1 MRLRYVFILLM
12 LLNLLSISAQEIE
25 KVHGEYTYHVPD
37 NVSLE
42 EGKRTALERA
52 KIQSLADAFGTLV
65 SQNNSTIIKNEN
77 GKSSVDFLS
86 IGGSDVKGE
95 WIETIGEPKFDIF
108 YESNML
114 TIKVTIVG
122 KAREIKN
129 ANIDFEAKLLRNGT
143 EEKFES
149 DEFRNGDDLYLYF
162 KSPINGYLAV
172 YLLDENTQQVFC
184 LLPYKSSGEPAYKIV
199 HDKPYIFFSCQKAEE
214 NPNEVDEYTMTCEH
228 SMEQNTIY
236 IVFSPNMFAK
246 AFAEDGSI
254 GLPRQLPLKEFQKW
268 LGKCK
273 AKDTNIQE
281 KKKVITIEKRICGK

>member
-1 MRLRYVFILLM
+1 M
-12 LLNLLSISAQEIE
+12 NLLPLSAQKIE

-52 KIQSLADAFGTLV
+52 KIQALADVFGTLV
-65 SQNNSTIIKNEN
+65 SQNNSTIVKNEN

-95 WIETIGEPKFDIF
+95 WIETIGEPMLDIF

-114 TIKVTIVG
+114 TIKVSIDG

-129 ANIDFEAKLLRNGT
+129 AGIDFEAKLLRNGT
-143 EEKFES
+143 EEKYES

-162 KSPINGYLAV
+162 KSPINGYLAI

-199 HDKPYIFFSCQKAEE
+199 HDKPYVFFSCQRAEE
-214 NPNEVDEYTMTCEH
+214 NPSEGDEYTMTCEH

-246 AFAEDGSI
+246 AFAEDENI
-254 GLPRQLPLKEFQKW
+254 ELPRQLPLKEFQKW

-273 AKDTNIQE
+273 TKDTEMHEIA
-281 KKKVITIEKRICGK
+281 KIITIK

>member
-1 MRLRYVFILLM
+1 MRLRYIFILLM
-12 LLNLLSISAQEIE
+12 LLNLLSISAQKIE

-42 EGKRTALERA
+42 EGKRIALERT
-52 KIQSLADAFGTLV
+52 KIQALADAFGTLV
-65 SQNNSTIIKNEN
+65 SQNNSTIVKNEN

-95 WIETIGEPKFDIF
+95 WIETIGDPKFDIF

-114 TIKVTIVG
+114 TIKVSIDG

-129 ANIDFEAKLLRNGT
+129 AAIDLEAKLLRNGT
-143 EEKFES
+143 EEKHES
-149 DEFRNGDDLYLYF
+149 DEFRKGDDLYLYF

-184 LLPYKSSGEPAYKIV
+184 LLPYKSSGEPAYKII
-199 HDKPYIFFSCQKAEE
+199 HDKPYVFFSCHKAEE
-214 NPNEVDEYTMTCEH
+214 NPSEVDEYTMTCEH

-254 GLPRQLPLKEFQKW
+254 GLPRQLPLKEFLKW

-273 AKDTNIQE
+273 AKDTAIQIQCLTL
-281 KKKVITIEKRICGK
+281 KISKL

>member
-1 MRLRYVFILLM
+1 M
-12 LLNLLSISAQEIE
+12 LQNLLSISAQEIE

-52 KIQSLADAFGTLV
+52 KIQALADAFGTLV

-95 WIETIGEPKFDIF
+95 WIETMGEPKFDIF

>member
-12 LLNLLSISAQEIE
+12 LLNLLSISAQKIE
-25 KVHGEYTYHVPD
+25 KVHGECTYHVPD
-37 NVSLE
+37 NISLE

-52 KIQSLADAFGTLV
+52 KIQAIADAFGTLV
-65 SQNNSTIIKNEN
+65 SQNNSSIVKNEN

-95 WIETIGEPKFDIF
+95 WIETIGEPMFDIF

-114 TIKVTIVG
+114 TIKVSIDG

-129 ANIDFEAKLLRNGT
+129 AAIDFEAKLLRNGT
-143 EEKFES
+143 EEKYES
-149 DEFRNGDDLYLYF
+149 NEFRNGDDLYLYF

-172 YLLDENTQQVFC
+172 YLLDENMQQVFW
-184 LLPYKSSGEPAYKIV
+184 LLPYKSSGEPAYKII
-199 HDKPYIFFSCQKAEE
+199 HDKPYVFFSCQKAED
-214 NPNEVDEYTMTCEH
+214 NPSEVDEYTMTCEH
-228 SMEQNTIY
+228 SMEQNTIC

-246 AFAEDGSI
+246 AFAEDGNA
-254 GLPRQLPLKEFQKW
+254 GLPRQLSLKEFQKW

-273 AKDTNIQE
+273 ANDTSIQE
-281 KKKVITIEKRICGK
+281 KKKVITINND

>member
-1 MRLRYVFILLM
+1 M
-12 LLNLLSISAQEIE
+12 
-25 KVHGEYTYHVPD
+25 
-37 NVSLE
+37 
-42 EGKRTALERA
+42 
-52 KIQSLADAFGTLV
+52 
-65 SQNNSTIIKNEN
+65 
-77 GKSSVDFLS
+77 S

-95 WIETIGEPKFDIF
+95 WIETIGDPKFDIF

-114 TIKVTIVG
+114 TIKVSIDG

-129 ANIDFEAKLLRNGT
+129 AAIDLEAKLLRNGT
-143 EEKFES
+143 EEKHES
-149 DEFRNGDDLYLYF
+149 DEFRKGDDLYLYF

-184 LLPYKSSGEPAYKIV
+184 LLPYKSSGEPAYKII
-199 HDKPYIFFSCQKAEE
+199 HDKPYVFFSCHKAEE
-214 NPNEVDEYTMTCEH
+214 NPSEVDEYTMTCEH

-246 AFAEDGSI
+246 AFAEDENI

-273 AKDTNIQE
+273 AKALETQE
-281 KKKVITIEKRICGK
+281 KKIAITIKQ

>member
-1 MRLRYVFILLM
+1 MRLRCVFILLM
-12 LLNLLSISAQEIE
+12 LMNLLSLSAQKIE
-25 KVHGEYTYHVPD
+25 KVHGEYTYHVPE

-42 EGKRTALERA
+42 EGKRTALEHA
-52 KIQSLADAFGTLV
+52 KVQALADAFGTLV
-65 SQNNSTIIKNEN
+65 SQNNSTIVKNEN

-114 TIKVTIVG
+114 TIKVTIDG

-129 ANIDFEAKLLRNGT
+129 AGIDIEAKLLRNGT

-149 DEFRNGDDLYLYF
+149 NEFKNGDDLYLYF
-162 KSPINGYLAV
+162 KSPVNGYLSV

-184 LLPYKSSGEPAYKIV
+184 LLPYKSSGEPTYKIV
-199 HDKPYIFFSCQKAEE
+199 HDKTYIFFSCQKAEG

-228 SMEQNTIY
+228 TVEQNTIY

-246 AFAEDGSI
+246 AFAEDEDV
-254 GLPRQLPLKEFQKW
+254 GLPRQLPLKEFQRW

-273 AKDTNIQE
+273 GKDTSLRY
-281 KKKVITIEKRICGK
+281 TIKQLAIKRK

>member
-12 LLNLLSISAQEIE
+12 LLKLLSISAQKIE

-52 KIQSLADAFGTLV
+52 KIQAIADAFGTLV
-65 SQNNSTIIKNEN
+65 SQNNSTIVKNEN

-114 TIKVTIVG
+114 TIKVSIDG
-122 KAREIKN
+122 KAREIKT
-129 ANIDFEAKLLRNGT
+129 ATIDFEAKLLRNGT
-143 EEKFES
+143 EEKYES
-149 DEFRNGDDLYLYF
+149 NEFRYGDDLYLYF

-184 LLPYKSSGEPAYKIV
+184 LLPYKSSGEPAYKII
-199 HDKPYIFFSCQKAEE
+199 HDKPYVFFSCQKAED
-214 NPNEVDEYTMTCEH
+214 NPSEVDEYTMTCEY

-236 IVFSPNMFAK
+236 IVFSPNMFTK
-246 AFAEDGSI
+246 AFAEDGNA

-273 AKDTNIQE
+273 VKDTNLKE
-281 KKKVITIEKRICGK
+281 TIKLLTIKRK

>member
-52 KIQSLADAFGTLV
+52 KIQALADAFGTLV

-228 SMEQNTIY
+228 SMEQNTITSCFHQ
-236 IVFSPNMFAK
+236 ICLQKHLLRMGAL
-246 AFAEDGSI
+246 D
-254 GLPRQLPLKEFQKW
+254 FQDN
-268 LGKCK
+268 C
-273 AKDTNIQE
+273 
-281 KKKVITIEKRICGK
+281 R

>member
-1 MRLRYVFILLM
+1 M
-12 LLNLLSISAQEIE
+12 LLNLLSISAQKIE

-37 NVSLE
+37 NISLE

-52 KIQSLADAFGTLV
+52 KIQAIADAFGTLV
-65 SQNNSTIIKNEN
+65 SQNNSSIVKNEN

-95 WIETIGEPKFDIF
+95 WIETIGEPMFDIF

-114 TIKVTIVG
+114 TIKVSIDG

-129 ANIDFEAKLLRNGT
+129 AAIDFEAKLLRNGT
-143 EEKFES
+143 EEKYES
-149 DEFRNGDDLYLYF
+149 NEFRNGDDLYLYF

-184 LLPYKSSGEPAYKIV
+184 LLPYKSSGEPAYKII
-199 HDKPYIFFSCQKAEE
+199 HDKPYVFFSCQKAED
-214 NPNEVDEYTMTCEH
+214 NPSEVDEYTMTCEH
-228 SMEQNTIY
+228 SMEQNTIC

-246 AFAEDGSI
+246 AFAEDGNA
-254 GLPRQLPLKEFQKW
+254 GLPRQLSLKEFQKW

-273 AKDTNIQE
+273 ANDTSIQE
-281 KKKVITIEKRICGK
+281 KKK

>member
-1 MRLRYVFILLM
+1 MRQRCVFILLTLM
-12 LLNLLSISAQEIE
+12 NLLTISAQKIE

-37 NVSLE
+37 NISLE

-52 KIQSLADAFGTLV
+52 KIQALADAFGTLV

>member
-1 MRLRYVFILLM
+1 MRLRCVFILLM
-12 LLNLLSISAQEIE
+12 FVSILPLSAQKIE

-37 NVSLE
+37 NISLE

-52 KIQSLADAFGTLV
+52 KIQALAEAFGTLV
-65 SQNNSTIIKNEN
+65 SQNNSTIVKNEN

-86 IGGSDVKGE
+86 IGGSNVKGE
-95 WIETIGEPKFDIF
+95 WIETIGDPKFDIF

-114 TIKVTIVG
+114 TIKATIDG

-143 EEKFES
+143 EERYES
-149 DEFRNGDDLYLYF
+149 NEFRNGDDLYLYF
-162 KSPINGYLAV
+162 KSPVNGYLAV

-184 LLPYKSSGEPAYKIV
+184 LLPYKSSGEPAYKVV
-199 HDKPYIFFSCQKAEE
+199 HDKPYIFFSCQKADGKAS
-214 NPNEVDEYTMTCEH
+214 EVDEYTMTCER
-228 SMEQNTIY
+228 SMEQNIIY

-246 AFAEDGSI
+246 AFAEDENA
-254 GLPRQLPLKEFQKW
+254 GLPRQLALKDFQKW

-273 AKDTNIQE
+273 VKDTAIQTQCLTL
-281 KKKVITIEKRICGK
+281 KICKL

>member
-1 MRLRYVFILLM
+1 MNLRNLFIILLLM
-12 LLNLLSISAQEIE
+12 PLLSTFAQKMER
-25 KVHGEYTYHVPD
+25 VHGEYIYHIPD

-52 KIQSLADAFGTLV
+52 KIQALADAFGTLV
-65 SQNNSTIIKNEN
+65 SQSNSTIVKNEN

-95 WIETIGEPKFDIF
+95 WIETLGEPKFDIF
-108 YESNML
+108 YENNAL
-114 TIKVTIVG
+114 IIKATIDG

-129 ANIDFEAKLLRNGT
+129 AGIDFEARLLRNGT
-143 EEKFES
+143 DLKFES
-149 DEFRNGDDLYLYF
+149 EEFRNGDDLYLYF

-172 YLLDENTQQVFC
+172 YLLDESTQQVFC
-184 LLPYKSSGEPAYKIV
+184 LLPYRSSGEPAYTIV
-199 HDKPYIFFSCQKAEE
+199 HDKPYVFFSCQKADG

-246 AFAEDGSI
+246 ANTENEDA
-254 GLPRQLPLKEFQKW
+254 GLPRQLPLKDFQKW

-273 AKDTNIQE
+273 AKDIKMKE
-281 KKKVITIEKRICGK
+281 KTKIITIK

>member
-1 MRLRYVFILLM
+1 M
-12 LLNLLSISAQEIE
+12 LLNFLFISAQKIE

-42 EGKRTALERA
+42 EGKRTAIERA
-52 KIQSLADAFGTLV
+52 KIQALADAFGALV
-65 SQNNSTIIKNEN
+65 SQNNSTIVKNEN
-77 GKSSVDFLS
+77 GKSSVNFLS

-95 WIETIGEPKFDIF
+95 WIETIGDPKFDIF

-114 TIKVTIVG
+114 TIKVSIDG

-129 ANIDFEAKLLRNGT
+129 AAIDFEAKLLRNGT
-143 EEKFES
+143 EEKHES

-162 KSPINGYLAV
+162 KSPINGYLAI

-199 HDKPYIFFSCQKAEE
+199 HDKPYVFFSCQKAED
-214 NPNEVDEYTMTCEH
+214 NPSEVDEYTMTCEH
-228 SMEQNTIY
+228 SMEQNTIC

-246 AFAEDGSI
+246 AFAEDGNA
-254 GLPRQLPLKEFQKW
+254 GLPRQLSLKEFQKW

-273 AKDTNIQE
+273 ANDTSIQE
-281 KKKVITIEKRICGK
+281 KKKVITINND